1 MNALTM
7 RVVITGGAGFLGV
20 RLARSL
26 LALGTLCLAGGPA
39 RTIATLTLLDLA
51 PPPPDLLADARVRG
65 VVGDLNALLA
75 SDAAAVAQA
84 DLIVHLAAAVSGD
97 CEADLDLGLRSNLDA
112 TLALLQAARQG
123 GQRPV
128 FVYASSVAVFGGMP
142 GQPLPSTIEDASLPT
157 PQGSYG
163 IQKFIGEQLVADFT
177 RRGLVQGRSARL
189 MTVAVRPGRPNGAAS
204 GFLSGMVREPL
215 AGLRAVVPVVPD
227 TPLALASPGATVAG
241 LLRAIQAS
249 EAEWGPRTA
258 LNLPALS
265 TTVGAMAEALQR
277 VAGPAATAL
286 LDWVPD
292 ARIAAIVGGW
302 PSRFDAARARG
313 LGLLPDRSVD
323 ALLSDYIQDNPSAVR
338 LPVHAT
344 LPETCA

>member
-1 MNALTM
+1 
-7 RVVITGGAGFLGV
+7 
-20 RLARSL
+20 
-26 LALGTLCLAGGPA
+26 
-39 RTIATLTLLDLA
+39 LTLLDLA
-51 PPPPDLLADARVRG
+51 PPPSDLLADARVRS
-65 VVGDLNALLA
+65 VVGDLNALLG
-75 SDAAAVAQA
+75 SDAAPVAQA

-142 GQPLPSTIEDASLPT
+142 GQPLPAVIEDGSLPT

-163 IQKFIGEQLVADFT
+163 IQKFMGEQLVADFT

-189 MTVAVRPGRPNGAAS
+189 MTVAVRPGKPNGAAS

-215 AGLRAVVPVVPD
+215 AGLRAVVPVAAN
-227 TPLALASPGATVAG
+227 TPVALASPGSTVAG

-265 TTVGAMAEALQR
+265 TTVGDIADALRR
-277 VAGPAATAL
+277 VAGPAATEL
-286 LDWVPD
+286 LDWLPD

-302 PSRFDAARARG
+302 PSRFDAARACG
-313 LGLLPDRSVD
+313 LGLLPDPSVD
-323 ALLSDYIQDNPSAVR
+323 ALLRDYIQDNPSAVR
-338 LPVHAT
+338 LPVHAP
-344 LPETCA
+344 LQETCA